1 MDFLQTAKNVD
12 EYIEG
17 HLIGADPVLDLIA
30 QDSEAAGLVPHSV
43 TPLQARFLAMM
54 VSVVDARR
62 VLEVGCLGGYSAVA
76 MARALPESG
85 QLITTEIDTRTAKIA
100 QQNIDRSG
108 FGDRIELKVGPAL
121 PTIDAMLEDG
131 DVFDLVFIDADK
143 VNHANYLEAAL
154 QLARVG
160 TIIIADNVIRGG
172 AVTDSESQENSVKGV
187 RAMFELA
194 ATLKNVEMTA
204 LQTVGAKGYDGFAI
218 FRVTEV

>member
-1 MDFLQTAKNVD
+1 MDLLLTAQNVD
-12 EYIEG
+12 EYLESK
-17 HLIGADPVLDLIA
+17 LVAADPVLELIA
-30 QDSEAAGLVPHSV
+30 QGSAAAGLVPHSV
-43 TPLQARFLAMM
+43 TPLQAGLLAMM
-54 VSVVDARR
+54 VSLVDARR

-85 QLITTEIDTRTAKIA
+85 ELITTEIDTRTAKIA

-108 FGDRIELKVGPAL
+108 YGDRIELRVGPAL
-121 PTIDAMLEDG
+121 PIIDAMVEDG
-131 DVFDLVFIDADK
+131 EVFDLVFIDADK

-172 AVTDSESQENSVKGV
+172 SVVDAESQENSVKGV
-187 RAMFELA
+187 RALFELA
-194 ATLKNVEMTA
+194 ATLENVEKTA
-204 LQTVGAKGYDGFAI
+204 LQTVGAKGYDGLAI